1 MSEQEEFSLEDSLGE
16 IRDILDKMQKG
27 VSDFD
32 KQMELFKRGNALVE
46 ACRSYLDGAEMSIKQ
61 WVEGELEDFETND

>member
-32 KQMELFKRGNALVE
+32 RQMELFKRGNALVE
-46 ACRSYLDGAEMSIKQ
+46 ACRNYLDGAEMSIKQ
-61 WVEGELEDFETND
+61 LVEGELEDFESND